1 PGRLLR
7 TRRDGRGR
15 EGLVRGGV
23 RGPGRRAGGAHAGSR
38 ARHQGR
44 RRMSKKNSAAGVV
57 LLEVELLK
65 ALSHQK
71 KVAVEV
77 AWPDMTSLPLSGDT
91 MQLDRMKVQ
100 IGRGPADDDTIL
112 DSPGSLMDFTW
123 QASYDGGRSE
133 EHTSEL
139 QSRENLVC
147 RRL

>member
-1 PGRLLR
+1 
-7 TRRDGRGR
+7 
-15 EGLVRGGV
+15 
-23 RGPGRRAGGAHAGSR
+23 
-38 ARHQGR
+38 
-44 RRMSKKNSAAGVV
+44 MSKKNSAAGVV

-123 QASYDGGRSE
+123 QASYDGGEWIAAQTFAATVNKSPNV
-133 EHTSEL
+133 TSARIL
-139 QSRENLVC
+139 Q
-147 RRL
+147 